1 MRKNFK
7 PTGLLRVLLFVGIVV
22 SVDHLVSCNQN
33 EGPRMAEPPINVDTV
48 KNHLI
53 PIGEAVQL
61 TANFR
66 AAINDLDK
74 KVPHFT
80 DSMDF
85 GHAQSFPA
93 DVFREL
99 LKQSDSVSRA
109 YGIRI
114 YYGRD
119 ASGKVHQVMVPY
131 DSLGND
137 IVNHIA
143 DIVVQPKPGVHVE
156 ALKVSDGQAAE
167 NGTRCPTV
175 CGNDSSGLN

>member
-1 MRKNFK
+1 MRKIVEPK
-7 PTGLLRVLLFVGIVV
+7 KLLQAFLFAAIVAAFI
-22 SVDHLVSCNQN
+22 HLASCNQG
-33 EGPRMAEPPINVDTV
+33 EGVRAGEPPINTDTV

-66 AAINDLDK
+66 AAVADLDK

-85 GHAQSFPA
+85 GHAESFPA

-99 LKQSDSVSRA
+99 LRQSDSVSRA
-109 YGIRI
+109 HGIRI

-119 ASGKVHQVMVPY
+119 ASGKIHQIMVPY

-143 DIVVQPKPGVHVE
+143 DIIIQPKPGVHVE
-156 ALKVSDGQAAE
+156 ALKVSAGQAAE
-167 NGTRCPTV
+167 NGSRCPPA